1 MAFFLSAFL
10 MCLAITSA
18 VLATFGLAYFPLWLV
33 SKIED
38 SERVPAWLRSFP
50 AGIAIFI
57 VSWSFE
63 IAVVMT
69 ILRAIHPYIRG

>member
-10 MCLAITSA
+10 VCMAITSA
-18 VLATFGLAYFPLWLV
+18 VLATFGLACFPLWLV

-38 SERVPAWLRSFP
+38 SERVPAWLRSFA

-57 VSWSFE
+57 LCWSFE
-63 IAVVMT
+63 LALVLT